1 MLRLK
6 IQSYSA
12 VIFDTISPMP
22 EYKNFVGADF
32 NTSVSTTIPYAM
44 RAGTEVR
51 LPFTRSDALAE
62 ENPSL
67 DADVGMLINGSLRR

>member
-1 MLRLK
+1 
-6 IQSYSA
+6 
-12 VIFDTISPMP
+12 MP

-44 RAGTEVR
+44 RAGTDVR

-67 DADVGMLINGSLRR
+67 DADVGMLKRKLPQISGIFSGINDLAAADA

>member
-6 IQSYSA
+6 NPVVQCC
-12 VIFDTISPMP
+12 VFDTISPIP

-44 RAGTEVR
+44 RAGTDVR

-67 DADVGMLINGSLRR
+67 DADVGC